1 MSRICSC
8 HNTNAEERC
17 FFSLFISSSLKSLAI
32 YNIHTIFGSR
42 CFNLFCCV
50 YFYLPGSW
58 QSLWHSI
65 VHFGELQ
72 NLHSFPEANSL
83 EECCSSTRCNNRKFC
98 FKLTELRVI
107 AEHQM
112 QYFLWLLADTILVEE
127 YTTLKATFVKGGDKN
142 TWEFWE

>member
-1 MSRICSC
+1 M
-8 HNTNAEERC
+8 
-17 FFSLFISSSLKSLAI
+17 
-32 YNIHTIFGSR
+32 
-42 CFNLFCCV
+42 
-50 YFYLPGSW
+50 
-58 QSLWHSI
+58 
-65 VHFGELQ
+65 HFGELQ

-142 TWEFWE
+142 T